1 MDHQRWV
8 RSGGDIHMGVSKNS
22 STPKSSILIG
32 FSIRNHIYIYIYIFG
47 VPLFLE
53 TPIDIYI
60 QVQKVGNNYIGIYD
74 IDIVG

>member
-1 MDHQRWV
+1 
-8 RSGGDIHMGVSKNS
+8 MGVSKNS